1 MADAPSTSSY
11 LLMSSDSA
19 LPNSQRLTATNG
31 IQLNS
36 GGSGGTATITSTGA
50 LSSLQNLATSGLL
63 VFNATNK
70 QLVPIILLHDSSI
83 YVNNPVGTGGD
94 PLFGVVPQTT
104 VQLIKASANS
114 GTSVGAYPELHF
126 TGTGGSACSVTADP
140 ANNRILVNYNSPIA
154 GTGTVTSVGLV
165 SPNSTLTIANTPITT
180 SGNIQA
186 DLPATG
192 VTAGS
197 YTSANITVDA
207 YGRLTAAADG
217 ASLPVVSIDI
227 ETTDATPVAAG
238 TIAIPT
244 DQSVFISGFLAGSGG
259 SAAPSKSIGYNFTVI
274 ANNQGGTVSFTTD
287 PWISGGETDAGLD
300 IDVVING
307 TDVEI
312 QVTGLAATT
321 IQWVGYYSLA
331 TAGHQI

>member
-70 QLVPIILLHDSSI
+70 QLVPVVLTHDSSI
-83 YVNNPVGTGGD
+83 YVNNPVGSGGD
-94 PLFGVVPQTT
+94 PMFGVVPQTT

-140 ANNRILVNYNSPIA
+140 ANNRILVNYNSPTA
-154 GTGTVTSVGLV
+154 GAGTVTSVGLI
-165 SPNSTLTIANTPITT
+165 SPNSTLSIANTPITT
-180 SGNIQA
+180 SGDIQV
-186 DLPATG
+186 DLPVTG

-197 YTSANITVDA
+197 YTSANITVDD
-207 YGRLTAAADG
+207 YGRVTAASDG
-217 ASLPVVSIDI
+217 ASLPVVAIDI
-227 ETTDATPVAAG
+227 DTTDDTPTAAA

-244 DQSVFISGFLAGSGG
+244 DKSVFISGFLAGSGG
-259 SAAPSKSIGYNFTVI
+259 SAAPSKSVGYNFSII
-274 ANNQGGTVSFTTD
+274 ANNQAGVVSFTTD
-287 PWISGGETDAGLD
+287 PWVSGGETDEDLNVDA
-300 IDVVING
+300 VVNG

-312 QVTGLAATT
+312 KVTGIAATS
-321 IQWVGYYSLA
+321 IQWFGYYSLA
-331 TAGHQI
+331 TSGH